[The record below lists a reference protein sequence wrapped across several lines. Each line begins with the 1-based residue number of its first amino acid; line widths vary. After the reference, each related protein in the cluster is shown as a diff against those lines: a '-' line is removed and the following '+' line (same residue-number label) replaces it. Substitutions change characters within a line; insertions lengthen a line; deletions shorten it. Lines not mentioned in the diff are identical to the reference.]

1 MEKLHHELWLT
12 QAVNALFG
20 PVAAAIL
27 RALGRPVP
35 AGQVIPDYLAM
46 LLVITVVLAAFSLFV
61 RSRLSVEH
69 PGALQVLLEDFVS
82 VFHTLL
88 DDFVGPQVRKYL
100 PIVGSLFLLILICNL
115 AGMVPGLMA
124 PTSNVNV
131 TLGCAL
137 TVWVLYHVEG
147 IRAQGIVSYLKHFVM
162 LPGAPG
168 WMIAFAP
175 IILIIEGIAHLAR
188 ALSLTIRLFGNIFG
202 EELVILILATLVPFV
217 VPLPMMALGLVTA
230 TLQALIFAIL
240 TMVYLGGA
248 VAVEHNDDG
257 HH

>member
-1 MEKLHHELWLT
+1 
-12 QAVNALFG
+12 
-20 PVAAAIL
+20 VAAAIL

-35 AGQVIPDYLAM
+35 VHNVIPDYLAM
-46 LLVITVVLAAFSLFV
+46 LLVITLALAVFALFV

-69 PGALQVLLEDFVS
+69 PGSLQVLLEDFVG
-82 VFHTLL
+82 VFNTLL
-88 DDFVGPQVRKYL
+88 DDFVGPAGRRYL
-100 PIVGSLFLLILICNL
+100 PIVGSLFLLILISNL

-137 TVWVLYHVEG
+137 TVWVLYNVEG
-147 IRAQGIVSYLKHFVM
+147 IRAQGIVSYLKHFVI

-175 IILIIEGIAHLAR
+175 IILIIEGISHLAR

-217 VPLPMMALGLVTA
+217 VPLPMMALGLVTS

-248 VAVEHNDDG
+248 VAVEHHDDG

>member
-12 QAVNALFG
+12 QAVNAIFG

-35 AGQVIPDYLAM
+35 AHNVIPDYLAM
-46 LLVITVVLAAFSLFV
+46 LLVITVALAAFALFV

-69 PGALQVLLEDFVS
+69 PGSLQVLLEDFVG
-82 VFHTLL
+82 VFNTLL
-88 DDFVGPQVRKYL
+88 DDFVGPAGRKYL
-100 PIVGSLFLLILICNL
+100 PIVGSLFLLILISNL

-147 IRAQGIVSYLKHFVM
+147 IRAQGIVSYLKHFVV
-162 LPGAPG
+162 LPGAPS
-168 WMIAFAP
+168 WMVAFAP
-175 IILIIEGIAHLAR
+175 IVLIIEGIAHLAR

-202 EELVILILATLVPFV
+202 EELVVLILATLVPFV
-217 VPLPMMALGLVTA
+217 VPLPMMALGLVTS

-248 VAVEHNDDG
+248 VAVEHHDDG